1 MVKTAIQNGKQ
12 VFIID
17 TRENDALIMIPH
29 AYSSFVVAHGYKIDE
44 NNNISWA
51 YGSYFE
57 NISNASMY
65 FYTQYKNNYVEY
77 VRRWRFIRDMN
88 QDDIFCYGVATSEDG
103 NFKVEFEDE
112 EQRENYEDLF
122 GEA

>member
-12 VFIID
+12 AFIID
-17 TRENDALIMIPH
+17 TRENDALIMIPR

-77 VRRWRFIRDMN
+77 VRRWQFIRDMN
-88 QDDIFCYGVATSEDG
+88 HDDIFCYGVATSEDG
-103 NFKVEFEDE
+103 NFKVEFEDV
-112 EQRENYEDLF
+112 EQEENYKKLFRED
-122 GEA
+122 